1 MKKIFSQAFKEA
13 SELLAK
19 EMDRQITRAARQDG
33 WSRSAAKSLGV
44 SYGEGGF
51 NVNIAPGMET
61 MAFDLEY
68 GTETTSPKGTI
79 RKFGKGANH
88 KDRFAVIYTKRLLSI
103 K

>member
-1 MKKIFSQAFKEA
+1 
-13 SELLAK
+13 
-19 EMDRQITRAARQDG
+19 
-33 WSRSAAKSLGV
+33 
-44 SYGEGGF
+44 
-51 NVNIAPGMET
+51 